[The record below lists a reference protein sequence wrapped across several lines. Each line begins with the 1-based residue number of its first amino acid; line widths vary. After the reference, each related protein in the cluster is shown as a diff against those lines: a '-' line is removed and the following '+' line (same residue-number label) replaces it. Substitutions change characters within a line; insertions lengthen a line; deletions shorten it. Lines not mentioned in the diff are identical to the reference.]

1 MAREQLGI
9 CAEANLHGSYI
20 LCRAL
25 DGQEAKLRHILARIP
40 QILNRLA
47 EHFSEAMLSGFVA
60 VSNHYWDSLYPWQR
74 PNGLTTFPELLSE
87 HVSISSTAADL
98 LIQVRSD
105 RVDVNYIAFQQ
116 IYQLL
121 QAHIE
126 SVEHLH
132 SFRYLDGRQ
141 LTGFTDM
148 PANPR
153 GMLRRKTALVD
164 VSVDPVFAGGSYL
177 HFYRLHLDLKRWQQL
192 SLAQQEE
199 VMGYRKLDGAP
210 LAAFEYSPGELPA
223 QSTSSTPNHVLL
235 QQNMPF
241 ATLQTQ
247 GSLQLSFSAVND
259 SFRNLWCE
267 RLGCGASADYDHLLD
282 YCQIDLAAAFFVP
295 SLSYMEA
302 AAQGHFSKQ
311 K

>member
-9 CAEANLHGSYI
+9 CAEANLHGSYL

-25 DGQEAKLRHILARIP
+25 DGQEAKLRYKLARIP

-60 VSNHYWDSLYPWQR
+60 VSNQYWDTLYPWQR
-74 PNGLTTFPELLSE
+74 PSGLAAFPELLSE
-87 HVSISSTAADL
+87 HISISPTSADL

-105 RVDVNYIAFQQ
+105 RADVNYIALQQ
-116 IYQLL
+116 VYQLL
-121 QAHIE
+121 QVHIDG
-126 SVEHLH
+126 VEHLH

-153 GMLRRKTALVD
+153 GIQRRKTALVD

-210 LAAFEYSPGELPA
+210 LAAFEYNPGELPS
-223 QSTSSTPNHVLL
+223 QSALPTSGHLLL

-247 GSLQLSFSAVND
+247 GSLQLSFSAAND
-259 SFRNLWCE
+259 SFTSLWSE
-267 RLGCGASADYDHLLD
+267 RLGCTAPAVYDHLLD

-302 AAQGHFSKQ
+302 AAQGHFSNNG
-311 K
+311 

>member
-9 CAEANLHGSYI
+9 CAEANLHGSYL

-25 DGQEAKLRHILARIP
+25 DGQEARLRHKLARIP

-60 VSNHYWDSLYPWQR
+60 VSNQYWDTLYPWQR
-74 PNGLTTFPELLSE
+74 PKGLTTFPELSSE
-87 HVSISSTAADL
+87 QVSIYPATADL

-105 RVDVNYIAFQQ
+105 RADVNYIALQQ

-121 QAHIE
+121 QAHID
-126 SVEHLH
+126 SVEHLQ

-148 PANPR
+148 LANPR
-153 GMLRRKTALVD
+153 GILRRKAALVD
-164 VSVDPVFAGGSYL
+164 ANVDPLFAAGSYL
-177 HFYRLHLDLKRWQQL
+177 HFYRLHIDLKRWQQL

-199 VMGYRKLDGAP
+199 VMGYRKLDGSP
-210 LAAFEYSPGELPA
+210 LAAFEYSPSELPP
-223 QSTSSTPNHVLL
+223 QPTFSTSSHSLL

-259 SFRNLWCE
+259 SFAKVWSE
-267 RLGCGASADYDHLLD
+267 RLGSGACADYDHLLD
-282 YCQIDLAAAFFVP
+282 YCQIDLASAFFVP

-302 AAQGHFSKQ
+302 AAQGHFSNT
-311 K
+311 